1 MKLFVLISQAFA
13 RGCAPACLAA
23 TGPLVVIM
31 SFTIDPASVPACVRG
46 VPSEGTG
53 LSIPRCH
60 PHPDDA
66 VEQNEYRNPMLSD
79 AAVSVP
85 LDDIKLIL
93 HLLSF

>member
-53 LSIPRCH
+53 LSIPH
-60 PHPDDA
+60 DA
-66 VEQNEYRNPMLSD
+66 
-79 AAVSVP
+79 
-85 LDDIKLIL
+85 ILIL
-93 HLLSF
+93 MMPWNKMNTGIQCYLMQRSQYRWMT